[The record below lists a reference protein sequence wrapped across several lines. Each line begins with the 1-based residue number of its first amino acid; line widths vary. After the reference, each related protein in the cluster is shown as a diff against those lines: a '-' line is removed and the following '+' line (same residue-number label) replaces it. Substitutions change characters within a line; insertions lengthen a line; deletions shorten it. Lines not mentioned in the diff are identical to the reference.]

1 MILKG
6 SQRGGAGQLA
16 RHLLNERDNEHVT
29 VRQLRG
35 FMAGDLEGALAE
47 TQAIARG
54 TKCRQFLFSLSFNPP
69 KEANATEAD
78 FDAAIEE
85 AEKRL
90 GLEGQPRAVITHE
103 KEGRLHTHVVWS
115 RIDAERMR
123 AINLPFYKTRLK
135 ELARE
140 LYLDHDWT
148 LPDGLRRDGGKSPLN
163 FTLEEWQQAKRLD
176 LDPREIKQSIQDA
189 WKHSDN
195 QQAFAA
201 SLIERG
207 YMLARG
213 DRRGFVAL
221 DHRGE
226 VYSLARFA
234 GVKTKE
240 LNARLGSPDAL
251 PSVDEAR
258 GLIRERVTE
267 QLLGYVATFE
277 ERSRKAIDPVV
288 AERRAMVLAQRAERR
303 MLVFRQ
309 RERWKAESRARSDR
323 LHKGLKGLWQRL
335 SGEVRT
341 IERQNYQEA
350 IAALTRDRE
359 QRERLA
365 LDQRR
370 DRQPIQQRLKDLR
383 GIRARDRRLMARE
396 IARHLRGN
404 DRPVRLTNEP
414 EHRPHTTPERRDR
427 GPSLER

>member
-29 VRQLRG
+29 VRSLRG

-47 TQAIARG
+47 THAIARG

-69 KEANATEAD
+69 KDANATEQD
-78 FDAAIEE
+78 FDAAIEA

-163 FTLEEWQQAKRLD
+163 FTLDEWQRAKRLD

-189 WKHSDN
+189 WKQSDN

-207 YMLARG
+207 YVLARG

-240 LNARLGSPDAL
+240 LNARLGSPDAG
-251 PSVDEAR
+251 A
-258 GLIRERVTE
+258 G
-267 QLLGYVATFE
+267 
-277 ERSRKAIDPVV
+277 RS
-288 AERRAMVLAQRAERR
+288 
-303 MLVFRQ
+303 
-309 RERWKAESRARSDR
+309 
-323 LHKGLKGLWQRL
+323 
-335 SGEVRT
+335 
-341 IERQNYQEA
+341 
-350 IAALTRDRE
+350 
-359 QRERLA
+359 
-365 LDQRR
+365 
-370 DRQPIQQRLKDLR
+370 
-383 GIRARDRRLMARE
+383 
-396 IARHLRGN
+396 
-404 DRPVRLTNEP
+404 
-414 EHRPHTTPERRDR
+414 
-427 GPSLER
+427 